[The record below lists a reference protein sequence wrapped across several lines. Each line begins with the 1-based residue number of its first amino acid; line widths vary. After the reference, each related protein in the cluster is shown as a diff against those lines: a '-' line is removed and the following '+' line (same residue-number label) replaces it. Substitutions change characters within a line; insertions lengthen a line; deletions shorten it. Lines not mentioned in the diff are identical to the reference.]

1 MKRKRIFQNFYLF
14 FIFLLSTFAQQ
25 IQKPPITSS
34 LLSNN
39 TRQVRTDCSDA
50 PTQVLKQ
57 TCHKVCF

>member
-25 IQKPPITSS
+25 IQKPPITS
-34 LLSNN
+34 LNNN

-57 TCHKVCF
+57 TCLKVCF